1 MAAITI
7 RKIDEETKD
16 ALKELAA
23 RDGRSLEG
31 YVRNIIYEI
40 VRLESDVRPKR
51 NLALEIH
58 NLMSENKAYLEDG
71 EIPDRQEMQREVDF
85 R

>member
-7 RKIDEETKD
+7 RKIDEDTKEC
-16 ALKELAA
+16 LKKLAA

-40 VRLESDVRPKR
+40 VRLESEAKPRR
-51 NLALEIH
+51 NLAQEIH
-58 NLMSENKAYLEDG
+58 SLMSKNGAYLEND
-71 EIPDRQEMQREVDF
+71 EIPARWETQREVDF